1 MDIVDRLIERARQ
14 RRRAVVL
21 PEGDDPRIIEAARRL
36 HDDGIARPILIGEP
50 ATLEHAAACANVSLD
65 PIDIVS
71 PSTSGALDG
80 YASLYIEGRP
90 KASERVAKRLLAK
103 PLFYAA
109 MAVKAGDADA
119 LVAGATQPTARVI
132 EAGLMSVGLAEGI
145 ATPSSFFLMVPCEV
159 GEPLVFADCA
169 VTIDPDADALADIA
183 IVSAASAERLLGV
196 TARVAMLSFSTHGS
210 AKHER
215 VEKVRRAVEIVRA
228 RAPELAIDGELQAD
242 AAIVPRVAAL
252 KIKSPSDVAAG
263 PTSSS
268 SRTSTPA
275 TSATSSASTWAAC
288 ARSVPSC
295 RASRGR
301 SAISRAARRSTTSWP
316 PPQSPL
322 RWPDLHLSPL
332 LRPPSHVQPP
342 GEGQSG
348 RPVPSLCRLVPS
360 HPDSRRVQCALFRR
374 AASRDECSRTGV
386 PAPSTPVLTDRPL

>member
-1 MDIVDRLIERARQ
+1 MDIVDRLIERARL

-21 PEGDDPRIIEAARRL
+21 PEGDDSRIIKAARRL
-36 HDDGIARPILIGEP
+36 HDDGIARPILIGER
-50 ATLEHAAACANVSLD
+50 AVLEDAAASANVSLD

-145 ATPSSFFLMVPCEV
+145 ATPSSFFIMVPR
-159 GEPLVFADCA
+159 GSDPLSDPLVFADCA

-183 IVSAASAERLLGV
+183 IASAASAERLLGV

-215 VEKVRRAVEIVRA
+215 VEKVRRAVEIVRS

-252 KIKSPSDVAAG
+252 KIKSPSDVAGRANVLVFPDLDAG
-263 PTSSS
+263 NIGYKLCEHLGGMRAIGPFLQGF
-268 SRTSTPA
+268 
-275 TSATSSASTWAAC
+275 
-288 ARSVPSC
+288 ARPLC
-295 RASRGR
+295 DLSRGATVDDIVAAA
-301 SAISRAARRSTTSWP
+301 AITAAM
-316 PPQSPL
+316 
-322 RWPDLHLSPL
+322 
-332 LRPPSHVQPP
+332 
-342 GEGQSG
+342 
-348 RPVPSLCRLVPS
+348 
-360 HPDSRRVQCALFRR
+360 A
-374 AASRDECSRTGV
+374 
-386 PAPSTPVLTDRPL
+386 

>member
-21 PEGDDPRIIEAARRL
+21 PEGDDPRIVEAARRL
-36 HDDGIARPILIGEP
+36 HDDGIARPILIG
-50 ATLEHAAACANVSLD
+50 ARAVLEDAAASANVSLD

-145 ATPSSFFLMVPCEV
+145 ATPSSFFIMVPR
-159 GEPLVFADCA
+159 GSDPLSDPLVFADCA

-183 IVSAASAERLLGV
+183 IASAASAERLLGV

-215 VEKVRRAVEIVRA
+215 VEKVRRAVEIVRS

-252 KIKSPSDVAAG
+252 KIKSPSDVAGRANVLVFPDLDAG
-263 PTSSS
+263 NIGYKLCEHLGGMRAIGPFLQGF
-268 SRTSTPA
+268 
-275 TSATSSASTWAAC
+275 
-288 ARSVPSC
+288 ARPLC
-295 RASRGR
+295 DLSRGATVDDIVAAA
-301 SAISRAARRSTTSWP
+301 AITAAM
-316 PPQSPL
+316 
-322 RWPDLHLSPL
+322 
-332 LRPPSHVQPP
+332 
-342 GEGQSG
+342 
-348 RPVPSLCRLVPS
+348 
-360 HPDSRRVQCALFRR
+360 A
-374 AASRDECSRTGV
+374 
-386 PAPSTPVLTDRPL
+386 

>member
-145 ATPSSFFLMVPCEV
+145 ATPSSFFIMVPR
-159 GEPLVFADCA
+159 GSDPLVFADCA

-183 IVSAASAERLLGV
+183 IASAASAERLLGV

-215 VEKVRRAVEIVRA
+215 VEKVRRAVEIVRS

-242 AAIVPRVAAL
+242 AAIVPRVRAQDQEPERCREANVL
-252 KIKSPSDVAAG
+252 VFPDLDAG
-263 PTSSS
+263 NIGYK
-268 SRTSTPA
+268 REHEMRA
-275 TSATSSASTWAAC
+275 IEQGF
-288 ARSVPSC
+288 AR
-295 RASRGR
+295 RDLSRGR
-301 SAISRAARRSTTSWP
+301 RHRGRRCPFSTHGRGRPELAIAATPITEGP
-316 PPQSPL
+316 PRPICAMPPSPL
-322 RWPDLHLSPL
+322 AGTPRLQEASIDGT
-332 LRPPSHVQPP
+332 V
-342 GEGQSG
+342 
-348 RPVPSLCRLVPS
+348 VPSLRPSRARCRA
-360 HPDSRRVQCALFRR
+360 CFR
-374 AASRDECSRTGV
+374 G
-386 PAPSTPVLTDRPL
+386 STPQEHVLG